1 MCTQP
6 TFSVARLP
14 KCLVLARTSRLV
26 PAFVFTLVLVAT
38 ASLQAAAPLRVA
50 TFQVDVTPP
59 LGTPLCDGLV
69 PPAEAVDDPLS
80 ARGILLDFSEGP
92 VVLVAVDWVGIGN
105 TGHDLWREKIAAA
118 AGTTMDRVTVHALHQ
133 HDAPGHDE
141 LSESILAEQ
150 GLAGKQFEPMFARD
164 TVNKVAKAVE
174 VAKASL
180 VPCTHVAV
188 GFGIVEGVASNR
200 RILNAEGKVQF
211 VRLSSCR
218 DEAVRAMPEGLIDPK
233 VRLVAFW
240 NEGKPLA
247 VLTYYATHP
256 QSYYGKGRVSADFVG
271 MARDLSQKVHPGV
284 PHIHFDGAGGNL
296 AAGKYNDGSPENRPV
311 LAGKLAKGME
321 LAWQDAMA
329 KKHAVT
335 GEDVHWK
342 ATGVVLPPRANLTEE
357 GLTKDLKDAAIPL
370 NTRIRTARE
379 LAFLRRSQAGH
390 KTQISALSLG
400 KDRIV
405 HLPGEIFVEYQ
416 LAAQS
421 MYPAGEVCVAGYGDY
436 GAGYI
441 GTEISYGQ
449 GGYETGVVS
458 RVSPSVEKLLLTAI
472 GDALAVPAR

>member
-1 MCTQP
+1 MFGLP
-6 TFSVARLP
+6 FFARL
-14 KCLVLARTSRLV
+14 LRQYGRLFFAVSVLAVCLALS
-26 PAFVFTLVLVAT
+26 
-38 ASLQAAAPLRVA
+38 ASQMTNLQAAEGLRVA

-59 LGTPLCDGLV
+59 LGSPLCDGLV

-80 ARGILLDFSEGP
+80 ARGIILDVPEGP
-92 VVLVAVDWVGIGN
+92 IVLVAVDWVGIGN
-105 TGHDLWREKIAAA
+105 TGHDEWRSKIAAA
-118 AGTTMDRVTVHALHQ
+118 AKTTMDRVTVHTLHQ

-141 LSESILAEQ
+141 LSEAILSEH
-150 GLAGKQFEPMFARD
+150 GLAGRQFDAVFARA
-164 TVNKVAKAVE
+164 TIGKVAKAV
-174 VAKASL
+174 ADASAAL
-180 VPCTHVAV
+180 QPCTHVGV

-200 RILNAEGKVQF
+200 RILNAEGKVEF

-218 DEAVRAMPEGLIDPK
+218 DEKVRAMPEGLIDPK
-233 VRLVAFW
+233 VRLVGFW
-240 NEGKPLA
+240 NGDKPLA

-321 LAWQDAMA
+321 LAWQDAA
-329 KKHAVT
+329 QKKHAVQAS
-335 GEDVHWK
+335 DVKWK
-342 ATGVVLPPRANLTEE
+342 ACGVVLPPRGDLNEE
-357 GLTKDLKDAAIPL
+357 SLKKAIADGAQPL
-370 NTRIRTARE
+370 NNRIRSARE
-379 LAFLRRSQAGH
+379 LAFLRRCAMGH
-390 KTQISALSLG
+390 ETQISCLTLG
-400 KDRIV
+400 NDRVV

-416 LAAQS
+416 IAAQGMHS
-421 MYPAGEVCVAGYGDY
+421 AGEVCVAGYGDY

-458 RVSPSVEKLLLTAI
+458 RVAPSVEKKILATIAA
-472 GDALAVPAR
+472 ALEKPAK